1 MKIPSATF
9 TAAIFISSHE
19 NHVPVK
25 EERVHGGTT
34 WKDLHGAGGLQLCGA
49 QGTWGLIFKSLLHKK
64 SMFLFR
70 LGAEWRDQ
78 LGGWK
83 KLWRKLWEALSPY
96 PAPGYTDLR
105 PGLWILHFGII
116 TEFWLF
122 FFPVSYTTCYHPI
135 QKYIFVLNFPSPCW
149 KRFEIRF
156 LMMVV
161 WL

>member
-49 QGTWGLIFKSLLHKK
+49 QGMWGLIFKSLLHKK

-78 LGGWK
+78 LGG
-83 KLWRKLWEALSPY
+83 
-96 PAPGYTDLR
+96 
-105 PGLWILHFGII
+105 
-116 TEFWLF
+116 
-122 FFPVSYTTCYHPI
+122 
-135 QKYIFVLNFPSPCW
+135 
-149 KRFEIRF
+149 
-156 LMMVV
+156 
-161 WL
+161 